1 MKQSIARAFRRM
13 ADKLDPTGQRNNI
26 MADRILRYSQQN
38 AAIGYRG
45 SFEALGTE
53 PLSKPWMAKI
63 AEGLVPPRQ
72 FPKLPNAAG
81 APAVKPPWWRRL
93 LRRFGR

>member
-1 MKQSIARAFRRM
+1 M
-13 ADKLDPTGQRNNI
+13 ADMDDPLDKLAPGAGQAAQTGREMDQRL
-26 MADRILRYSQQN
+26 LRYSGQN
-38 AAIGYRG
+38 AAAGYRG

-63 AEGLVPPRQ
+63 AEGLVPPRA
-72 FPKLPNAAG
+72 FPQLPNAAG
-81 APAVKPPWWRRL
+81 APAIKVPWWRRL